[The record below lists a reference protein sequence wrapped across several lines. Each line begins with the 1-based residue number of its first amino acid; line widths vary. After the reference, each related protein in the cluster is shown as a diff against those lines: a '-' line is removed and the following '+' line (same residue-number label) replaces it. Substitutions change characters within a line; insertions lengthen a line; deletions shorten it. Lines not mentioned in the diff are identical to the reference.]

1 MFAVFDLSRERAYE
15 LLGLHNHDESHVKHA
30 LAVEAA
36 MRYFARHFGEDEDL
50 WGIVG
55 LLHDLDWEE
64 CPEEHPKKGAE
75 WLKEAGYP
83 EEVIRGVLA
92 HAWELTGVEPKSLM
106 EKVIYAVDE
115 LTGFV
120 IAVAL
125 VRPSRS
131 LSDLTAKSVMK
142 KWKDK
147 AFAKGVNREV
157 IEKGAQLLEM
167 PLAELIEHV
176 IEALRPIE
184 QELGLG

>member
-1 MFAVFDLSRERAYE
+1 M
-15 LLGLHNHDESHVKHA
+15 K
-30 LAVEAA
+30 
-36 MRYFARHFGEDEDL
+36 YFARLYGEDENL

-64 CPEEHPKKGAE
+64 CPEEHPKRGAE
-75 WLKEAGYP
+75 WLREAGYP
-83 EEVIRGVLA
+83 DYVVRGVLA
-92 HAWELTGVEPKSLM
+92 HAWEITGVEPDNLM
-106 EKVIYAVDE
+106 EKVIYAIDE

-131 LSDLTAKSVMK
+131 LSDLTTKSVMK

-157 IEKGAQLLEM
+157 IQKGAGLLDM
-167 PLAELIEHV
+167 PLNELIDHV
-176 IEALRPIE
+176 IKALRPIE
-184 QELGLG
+184 RELGLG

>member
-1 MFAVFDLSRERAYE
+1 MVELTREAAYDLLAM
-15 LLGLHNHDESHVKHA
+15 HNRDESHIKHA
-30 LAVEAA
+30 IAVEAA
-36 MRYFARHFGEDEDL
+36 MKYFARLFGEDENL

-64 CPEEHPKKGAE
+64 CPEEHPKRGAE
-75 WLKEAGYP
+75 WLREAGYP
-83 EEVIRGVLA
+83 DYVVRGVLA
-92 HAWELTGVEPKSLM
+92 HAWEITGVEPNNLM

-131 LSDLTAKSVMK
+131 LSDLTTKSVMK

-157 IEKGAQLLEM
+157 IQKGADLLDM
-167 PLAELIEHV
+167 PLNELIDHV
-176 IEALRPIE
+176 IKALRPIE
-184 QELGLG
+184 RELGLG